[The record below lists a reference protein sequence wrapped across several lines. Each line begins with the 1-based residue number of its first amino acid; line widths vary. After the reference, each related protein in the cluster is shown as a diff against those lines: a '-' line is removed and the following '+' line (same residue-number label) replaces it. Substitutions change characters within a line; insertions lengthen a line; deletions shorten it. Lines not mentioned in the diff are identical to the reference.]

1 MRWRFD
7 RAAAVWTLGLFVL
20 LVLLATLG
28 AGLGW
33 IRSFVGDVLAVLWLH
48 GLFASAVWLR
58 PPMRPLP
65 ALADLDAIADYI
77 ALDNR
82 AAAIE
87 LVRRVFAHVDH
98 LADHPDSGSRPPELK
113 RGRYRQIVEPPCR
126 VFYRSEPGRVLILHV
141 MRSERLLR
149 PGMLQVRKPG
159 KAR

>member
-58 PPMRPLP
+58 PPMRPLL
-65 ALADLDAIADYI
+65 ALAVGLAIEAVQYVNQQMGWQVASPVLRIVLGSTPDWLDVLAYAIG
-77 ALDNR
+77 
-82 AAAIE
+82 AAAVVAIE
-87 LVRRVFAHVDH
+87 
-98 LADHPDSGSRPPELK
+98 
-113 RGRYRQIVEPPCR
+113 
-126 VFYRSEPGRVLILHV
+126 RSID
-141 MRSERLLR
+141 
-149 PGMLQVRKPG
+149 
-159 KAR
+159 A